1 MSSDIEAMEVEPTKL
16 SFDQE
21 WVIQISRA
29 LEEDL
34 QDNDDE
40 DLPVSIFNVPKTL
53 ISLKP
58 DAYIPQLIALG
69 PYHHQRPELF
79 EMEHYK
85 LTSAKRVQKNLQQI
99 QFCHLVN
106 HISQSDSILR
116 ACYHRFLEFDQ
127 ETLAWI
133 FAIDTSF
140 LLEYLQ
146 TYSAEWEGSVMRIS
160 SKMAHLID
168 YARRKTA
175 HHAILRDVIK
185 LENQVPLFLLREVY
199 SFYPREDHDES
210 LATMLMG
217 FCKGLSPI
225 KYINYQHFREECFE
239 RAHLLQLLYHMV
251 APKLQ
256 LVLDCEQEEPKAEEE
271 IGWFRKAMKS
281 FLTTLIYI
289 NLAPLRL
296 LSKMCKSKAATILVT
311 LPFTIISCL
320 FNLKNKGAI
329 SNLMSSAGSVA
340 EEVESASHEMEVELS
355 PLVEEIAI
363 PSVTQLHKIG
373 VKFCPV
379 KGGLES
385 INFNKSCGNFYLP
398 VIHLDDNSEVV
409 LRNLVAYEACIAP
422 EMMIFTRYTELMNGI
437 IDGEEDVRILRE
449 AGIILNR
456 LKSDGEV
463 ATLWNGM
470 TKSVRATKVPILD
483 KAIEGANAY
492 YSESWKVRMNVTMK
506 KYVFASWPCLSFL
519 AANILILM
527 YTLQAACSIYNC
539 SKWMAAL

>member
-1 MSSDIEAMEVEPTKL
+1 MSSELKAMEPAKPCYG
-16 SFDQE
+16 QE

-29 LEEDL
+29 LEEGL
-34 QDNDDE
+34 QDIDE
-40 DLPVSIFNVPKTL
+40 EGFTVSIFSVPKTL

-58 DAYIPQLIALG
+58 EAYTPQLIALG

-99 QFCHLVN
+99 KFCHLVN
-106 HISQSDSILR
+106 HIAQIDSIVR

-133 FAIDTSF
+133 LAIDASF

-146 TYSAEWEGSVMRIS
+146 TYSAEREEGSLMLIS

-168 YARRKTA
+168 YSRRKTA
-175 HHAILRDVIK
+175 HHAILRDIIM
-185 LENQVPLFLLREVY
+185 LENQIPLFLLREVH
-199 SFYPREDHDES
+199 SFYQHDEV

-217 FCKGLSPI
+217 FCKDLSPI
-225 KYINYQHFREECFE
+225 KCINYQRFGEECFE
-239 RAHLLQLLYHMV
+239 RAHLLELLYHMV

-256 LVLDCEQEEPKAEEE
+256 LVADCEQEKPKEDVE
-271 IGWFRKAMKS
+271 IGLFRKALKS
-281 FLTTLIYI
+281 FMTALLYI
-289 NLAPLRL
+289 NLAPLHL
-296 LSKMCKSKAATILVT
+296 LSKICKSKAMKFLFT
-311 LPFTIISCL
+311 LPFIIL
-320 FNLKNKGAI
+320 LYVLRRGNKDDI
-329 SNLMSSAGSVA
+329 SSIISSAGDVA
-340 EEVESASHEMEVELS
+340 EEAESASQKTEDELS

-373 VKFCPV
+373 VKFRPA

-385 INFNKSCGNFYLP
+385 INFDKSCGKFYLP

-422 EMMIFTRYTELMNGI
+422 EIMVFTRYTELMNGI
-437 IDGEEDVRILRE
+437 IDNEEDVRILRE
-449 AGIILNR
+449 AGIIVNR

-463 ATLWNGM
+463 AALWNGM
-470 TKSVRATKVPILD
+470 TKSVRVTKVPILD
-483 KAIEGANAY
+483 KAIEGANTY
-492 YSESWKVRMNVTMK
+492 HSKSWKVRMNVTMK
-506 KYVFASWPCLSFL
+506 KYVFASWPCLTFL

-527 YTLQAACSIYNC
+527 STLQAACSVYNC
-539 SKWMAAL
+539 SKIFKVL